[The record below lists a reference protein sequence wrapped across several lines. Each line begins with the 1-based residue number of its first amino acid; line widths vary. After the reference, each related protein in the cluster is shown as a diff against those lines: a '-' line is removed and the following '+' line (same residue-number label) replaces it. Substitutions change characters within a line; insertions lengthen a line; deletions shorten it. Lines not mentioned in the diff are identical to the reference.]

1 MATRSRLPAHPACR
15 RARLPIGRG
24 RRGGA
29 GLRAQPASRRAASR
43 FGRQIAPEKAAVRAA
58 LIGRGAGPGAGCGW
72 TRGTPGAG
80 LPLAAPSFELPGGG
94 GGRWRETRRRP
105 PPPPTVKVRLLQA
118 CVVDLSEQDA
128 VLVQTVEELESQ
140 MPELLKVAAAE
151 AGQQPPSLA
160 PRRPMPAERRSGS
173 TATQAVL
180 EQEGLRSLAALRELR
195 GEAGRRQEEL
205 EAEVPH
211 CEEIVQELQE
221 DLAVS
226 PASQGAAEGS
236 SCRQEEEEEE
246 EAAAA
251 PQQQQKERLLH
262 HKRKMLQSEVHRLKE
277 LLRAE
282 PLEACTLAEELH
294 GQGRALHT
302 VQKATRQ
309 LEAESRRETTEQAL
323 RTEEELAA
331 LLEELSTCQTQVG
344 VRSQTIAELQGGL
357 KAAEQEQRQVKEQFT
372 REEAELSSLWRRL
385 RHQQE
390 ELSSLQASC
399 AEQEARMVEQTRLIR
414 QLQQEK
420 ETSLGQERSKG
431 AGLEEEL
438 QGEPGGSQE
447 ARQQLHLKLQ
457 SLQQELDACKG
468 RNQENLSKLQARQC
482 TVEEQSLDLDLLL
495 QRCQLLKEQ
504 LFYYEEVIQKQDLE
518 LSRQQAQQRCTQE
531 QLAQAESSLGLY
543 RQKFLASLDR
553 AGQLEEQLQHLETEV
568 ASQAQRREEALLQL
582 HTEQL
587 ALQEALKSQ
596 CLQASRA
603 QGALEQLTQELR
615 GAQEELAHSRQ
626 LACPCQE
633 TSQGLQEQLAA
644 SRAKLL
650 GQEEA
655 LAVLHEDLASYK
667 ATHSCPNST
676 YESQRA
682 DTEALRQKLLQAEG
696 ESAEHQQ
703 RAKEY
708 QGLAEALKLEL
719 WRAAEQKSSTLQ
731 DVARL
736 ERTVQSLRQE
746 AAAER
751 ERQQLAG
758 AEGRRQLQQLEAELR
773 QSRKESA
780 QRQQAIQKRDEL
792 LHKSRAEMVHAR
804 GALQEKGKEAEQQR
818 AEALRLEAG
827 LQEAQRELE
836 RSRAECAS
844 LHTEAQ
850 GLRQSLHESQQQAA
864 RELARQEEQLLLA
877 QSSLHGAQE
886 QLSQRLAELTHH
898 AQAGRRLET
907 ELQVLQERLAGAGAE
922 LEQKRDQLEQLAEEL
937 SQARQQQQVAKEE
950 AQHQRQ
956 VAAQLERDLEESRVG
971 LRGLQKQLQSQESTL
986 EVLRADLSQREEALQ
1001 GELQAAQQ
1009 QESRLAQERHDLQR
1023 QLQRAQQRVLRQEAT
1038 LAQLHTELHSLQE
1051 RERQRSR
1058 SLAAAQGLAQELQLQ
1073 AAACQASQ
1081 RQAAEQLEER
1091 AQEASCLQAELQQ
1104 GQHKAAHLQEEL
1116 AASHAQ
1122 AAQLKSQ
1129 LSALQRAQ
1137 EQQACASEERLD
1149 GLSGQV
1155 RHWQGEQR
1163 AAKLALAAK
1172 DEELV
1177 VVKVELASLEEKYH
1191 RAREE
1196 NEELQSEVNLLRQK
1210 FVVSSREV
1218 ESLQTSLEAARSDSH
1233 RLNHESELVVAN
1245 VSQWVKE
1252 QKLVNEKLGHKI
1264 RSQVKQLAQLTGE
1277 RDHLQGLVEKLQ
1289 REKRCLQSEVGE
1301 RRLECER
1308 LKARHSSEWDPR
1320 AVRQQPWP
1328 LLQGEDPPCAT
1339 ERRGKALA
1347 AKWNLS

>member
-568 ASQAQRREEALLQL
+568 ASQ
-582 HTEQL
+582 
-587 ALQEALKSQ
+587 
-596 CLQASRA
+596 
-603 QGALEQLTQELR
+603 
-615 GAQEELAHSRQ
+615 
-626 LACPCQE
+626 
-633 TSQGLQEQLAA
+633 
-644 SRAKLL
+644 LL

-1023 QLQRAQQRVLRQEAT
+1023 QLQRAQQRLQQEERTGRSLQASACQREAESRALREQLQQQAAQLEQAQLQLQQQTAEVLRQEAT